1 MEFIDY
7 TGQDSVADIIKKSKL
22 CHFYIFRYGANKQT
36 FPVFEC
42 LDTATCEQAAAVFL
56 EWARITKN
64 AVAYDMILTD
74 KRGFSEQPEG
84 QETKGNKAKQIRFSF
99 RLKSDGSVLDGQRGS
114 SFSAEEMAAKIEA
127 RLLQNSTENAL
138 MAKIKELEDRLNE
151 EDEDEEDAPQ
161 DALGKFLGA
170 LQPHH
175 IDRLMD
181 RFMPSLSAQPTLS
194 GTQDEDRLSI
204 AISKLQKADPN
215 LVEDL
220 EKLVLIS
227 EKDPGMFKMVLTSL
241 RNVK

>member
-7 TGQDSVADIIKKSKL
+7 TGPDAVAEIIKKSKL

-42 LDTATCEQAAAVFL
+42 LESTTSEQAAAIFL

-64 AVAYDMILTD
+64 CVAYDMILTD

-84 QETKGNKAKQIRFSF
+84 QETKSNKAKQVRFSF
-99 RLKSDGSVLDGQRGS
+99 RLKSDGSVLEGQRGT
-114 SFSAEEMAAKIEA
+114 SFSVEEVAQRIEDK
-127 RLLQNSTENAL
+127 LLKNQTENAL
-138 MAKIKELEDRLNE
+138 MARIKELEDRLNG
-151 EDEDEEDAPQ
+151 EDEDEEDEPKQGFNAI
-161 DALGKFLGA
+161 LGA
-170 LQPHH
+170 IKPEH
-175 IDRLMD
+175 IDRLLN
-181 RFMPSLSAQPTLS
+181 RFMPSLTPQPHLA
-194 GTQDEDRLSI
+194 GTHDEDRLSVAI
-204 AISKLQKADPN
+204 AKLQKVDPN

-227 EKDPGMFKMVLTSL
+227 EKQPKMFEMVLTSL